1 MAKKLSKQQVRDY
14 VDLYLWLKK
23 EMKKPEWREF
33 TAYIHGKAG
42 YHDVADTYIKFIKE
56 FESVTRGYVENTKVK
71 SAEELNDAQ
80 IAHLANALS
89 NVSPDSDLTRFNL
102 MLGNVYGENAGRYK
116 ALMTAMVAEAKVDQL
131 KKELEMAKR
140 AKLDH
145 TTAEIL
151 LQISEQYKIIN
162 QNIATVNKKV
172 SKLEINPTNIEE
184 KMVDIDEKFNIIMRK
199 LDSMGTPT
207 SGSGSSS
214 GVSSGWRTGAIVA
227 GGLAFLM
234 LGTTFWAGSYHD
246 DLGTAK
252 DDANKAN
259 DSAIYWQD
267 QYNQLNN
274 SYAALNAQ
282 YQKLQDDYKALL
294 AAPSQEALIKYINKR
309 QELDVMLIVAL
320 NDSKITPEEREQL
333 ANMAESIVNIDIAI
347 SLANPDLGNFIS
359 SLLTTMDKF
368 DLAIDT
374 LNARIVELE
383 GLIASTDDKAK
394 IEQLTNEKEQLEKDK
409 QNIIK
414 EYNDYKASHA
424 HSNEDVEKMKAD
436 YEAKLKE
443 KSQEAIR
450 LQGIVDD
457 LTEKLANAKTEE
469 EYNALLEKYNQTV
482 AELEIANKDWKDLY
496 DAYET
501 YKVNTNAVIQE
512 LRNKVSAQEK
522 TIADQEKKI
531 ADQQAIIDAYEAQGP
546 SSGIT
551 QAQYDAAVKAKND
564 AIKAKEAAEKALAEE
579 QKAHN
584 ATKKLL
590 DEANGKI
597 SSLNSTINNL
607 NTQIAN
613 YKANHNY
620 TDAEYEALQNA
631 YDALLDDYDILR
643 EQLQNATTPEEMQAI
658 LEQLAKYESVAN
670 MVYEQFYGTA
680 GSCTPE
686 QLAAILQQF
695 GFNVEQN
702 PGDPSNNIYQP
713 GK

>member
-199 LDSMGTPT
+199 LDSMGTPS

-320 NDSKITPEEREQL
+320 NDNKITPEEREQL

-394 IEQLTNEKEQLEKDK
+394 IEQLTKEKEQLEKDK
-409 QNIIK
+409 QNIIN